1 LIWKILAV
9 GRPSLAFARDGI
21 DEYLGRIR
29 GFGRIEVN
37 FLKPTADVHAR
48 MLAQSADCFRIL
60 LDERGKQFTS
70 RGFAAEIQKWENRSV
85 PRCALLVGGSDGWDD
100 ATRKEAG
107 LLWSLGSI
115 TLQHELALVVALE
128 QIYRSCT
135 IRAGLPY
142 HRD

>member
-1 LIWKILAV
+1 MIWRILAV
-9 GRPSLAFARDGI
+9 GRPSLAYARDGA
-21 DEYLGRIR
+21 DEYLKRLQ
-29 GFGRIEVN
+29 GFGRVEVH
-37 FLKPTADVHAR
+37 FIKPSADTHRR

-70 RGFAAEIQKWENRSV
+70 RAFAAEVQKLENRSIS
-85 PRCALLVGGSDGWDD
+85 RCALLVGGSDGWDEE
-100 ATRKEAG
+100 TRKEAG
-107 LLWSLGSI
+107 LLWSLGSL

-135 IRAGLPY
+135 IRAGMPY

>member
-1 LIWKILAV
+1 MIWKILAV
-9 GRPSLAFARDGI
+9 GRPALAFARDGI
-21 DEYLGRIR
+21 DEYLGRIQ
-29 GFGRIEVN
+29 GFGRIEVS
-37 FLKPTADVHAR
+37 FLKPTADAHER
-48 MLAQSADCFRIL
+48 MLAQSANCFRIL

-70 RGFAAEIQKWENRSV
+70 RGFAAEIQKWENRSI